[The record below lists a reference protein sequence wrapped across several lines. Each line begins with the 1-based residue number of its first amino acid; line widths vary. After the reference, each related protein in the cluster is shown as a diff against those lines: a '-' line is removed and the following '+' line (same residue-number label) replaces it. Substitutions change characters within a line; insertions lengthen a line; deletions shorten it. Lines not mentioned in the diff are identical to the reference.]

1 MAVAAIGGGAEA
13 LTALIVDDEPVNRT
27 LLGRM
32 LREQGFAIVEA
43 ANGRDAVEVCRHAA
57 PDIVFMDIMMPEMD
71 GYAATRAIK
80 ALLGTSFVPVIFLT
94 ALSD

>member
-32 LREQGFAIVEA
+32 LREQGFADRR
-43 ANGRDAVEVCRHAA
+43 GSQR
-57 PDIVFMDIMMPEMD
+57 
-71 GYAATRAIK
+71 
-80 ALLGTSFVPVIFLT
+80 S
-94 ALSD
+94 